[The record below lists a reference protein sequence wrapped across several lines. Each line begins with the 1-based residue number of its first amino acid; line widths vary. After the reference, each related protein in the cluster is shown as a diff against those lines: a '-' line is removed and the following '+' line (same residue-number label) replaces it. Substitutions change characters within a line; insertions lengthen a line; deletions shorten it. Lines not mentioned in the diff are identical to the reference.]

1 MKRINWRII
10 VGLLLMLWGALLL
23 LERTGL
29 FPWGVNL
36 FWGIVGIGG
45 GLALLYVFFANPR
58 AQWWLATPG
67 FFLLGLGAAAF
78 LPEWLDGLIFLGS
91 IGLSFWVIYLTN
103 PQHWWAIIPGGVLL
117 TLAATSGLSERLAEV
132 DTGSVFFLGL
142 GLTFL
147 LVAVL
152 ARQSWAYFP
161 ALALVLFAAVLGL
174 GFGGLL
180 DWLWIGALFLA
191 GLILVLFALLRR
203 R

>member
-152 ARQSWAYFP
+152 VRQSWAYFP

-174 GFGGLL
+174 GFGGPL

-191 GLILVLFALLRR
+191 GLILVLFALVRR